1 MRRLKYLFVLFALFL
16 GCIGTVAQTAFK
28 GQLYINDEHFTLQ
41 GKLLRVQ
48 LRFSYNDDIL
58 NSGETLNVTPILK
71 DGKRMKELSS
81 VIVRGKERGKHEDRN
96 DYFANR
102 MRNNIAVVTADNK
115 QGNRYFVYDTTIPYS
130 EWMGKASL
138 YIESE
143 EHGWGKTPHVYEDLL
158 YSKINIRKMAGSTD
172 DGSWKTNYNRGVGA
186 KNDWVQFMSPAS
198 GGSKSME
205 LSGIIPLND
214 ERKIGK
220 MSTKKFN
227 RAVLENIIQSL
238 ESQLQIP
245 GTTVKS
251 LNVLGYG
258 APCGNYKSNESKATQ
273 RAYSLKKYLMDNQC
287 FGADGLTVTWMAED
301 WDTIS
306 SRISQSQM
314 KLKTAALD
322 IIKSVP
328 VVKGREDELRIL
340 GDGAPYSFLK
350 HYIFPKA
357 ERIRFVVQLETSVEN
372 SDNNVNDDKQTMS
385 LNSMYATALDF
396 KVGSR
401 EFNDIIDLM
410 ARLFPDNAESN
421 INAAGV
427 ALLRGELGKAE
438 QYLSRWQTNAKA
450 YNNLGV
456 LYMLQGNYPKAE
468 VYLQMAEAAGISQ
481 ATTALGYLRNIK

>member
-1 MRRLKYLFVLFALFL
+1 
-16 GCIGTVAQTAFK
+16 
-28 GQLYINDEHFTLQ
+28 
-41 GKLLRVQ
+41 
-48 LRFSYNDDIL
+48 
-58 NSGETLNVTPILK
+58 
-71 DGKRMKELSS
+71 
-81 VIVRGKERGKHEDRN
+81 
-96 DYFANR
+96 
-102 MRNNIAVVTADNK
+102 
-115 QGNRYFVYDTTIPYS
+115 
-130 EWMGKASL
+130 
-138 YIESE
+138 
-143 EHGWGKTPHVYEDLL
+143 
-158 YSKINIRKMAGSTD
+158 
-172 DGSWKTNYNRGVGA
+172 
-186 KNDWVQFMSPAS
+186 
-198 GGSKSME
+198 
-205 LSGIIPLND
+205 
-214 ERKIGK
+214 
-220 MSTKKFN
+220 
-227 RAVLENIIQSL
+227 
-238 ESQLQIP
+238 
-245 GTTVKS
+245 
-251 LNVLGYG
+251 
-258 APCGNYKSNESKATQ
+258 
-273 RAYSLKKYLMDNQC
+273 
-287 FGADGLTVTWMAED
+287 
-301 WDTIS
+301 
-306 SRISQSQM
+306 M